1 MFGRSKPEKAPAAPR
16 PASPGTPVETV
27 LGPTCVMKGML
38 QGDGTIRVEG
48 VFEGSMEISGN
59 LIIGENARVRAEVRS
74 TNVSVAG
81 ILMGKIHA
89 SGRVEI
95 LSTGKVWGEINAGSL
110 VIDEGG
116 YFRGQSVMPGAEPE
130 FPMLEAPRAESAER
144 GGKVIDLGAREDTQ
158 GM

>member
-1 MFGRSKPEKAPAAPR
+1 MFGRSRPEKAPAVPK
-16 PASPGTPVETV
+16 PASPGVPVETV
-27 LGPTCVMKGML
+27 LGPTCVVKGVL

-48 VFEGSMEISGN
+48 IFEGSMEISGN
-59 LIIGENARVRAEVRS
+59 LIIGESARVRAEVRA

-81 ILMGKIHA
+81 VLIGKIHA

-116 YFRGQSVMPGAEPE
+116 YFRGQSLMPGAEPE
-130 FPMLEAPRAESAER
+130 FPMLEAPRAEPSGPIIE
-144 GGKVIDLGAREDTQ
+144 VHTRENTESS
-158 GM
+158 

>member
-1 MFGRSKPEKAPAAPR
+1 MFGRPKPERAPATPK
-16 PASPGTPVETV
+16 PVSPGTPVETV
-27 LGPTCVMKGML
+27 LGPTCVVKGVL

-48 VFEGSMEISGN
+48 IFAGSMEISGN
-59 LIIGENARVRAEVRS
+59 LVIGENARVRAEVRA

-81 ILMGKIHA
+81 MLIGKIQA

-95 LSTGKVWGEINAGSL
+95 LSTGKVWGEISAGSL

-130 FPMLEAPRAESAER
+130 FPMLEAPRSEEAESAGR
-144 GGKVIDLGAREDTQ
+144 VIDIRPHEDTREA
-158 GM
+158 

>member
-1 MFGRSKPEKAPAAPR
+1 MFGRSRPEKAPAAPK
-16 PASPGTPVETV
+16 PVSPGAPMETV
-27 LGPTCVMKGML
+27 LGPTCVMKGIL

-48 VFEGSMEISGN
+48 IFEGSMEISGN
-59 LIIGENARVRAEVRS
+59 LIIGENARVRAEVRA

-81 ILMGKIHA
+81 LLIGKIHA

-95 LSTGKVWGEINAGSL
+95 LSSGKVWGEISAGSL

-130 FPMLEAPRAESAER
+130 FPMLEAPRDER
-144 GGKVIDLGAREDTQ
+144 EGQVIDVRARRETQ
-158 GM
+158 EP

>member
-1 MFGRSKPEKAPAAPR
+1 MFGRSKPEKVLAAPK
-16 PASPGTPVETV
+16 PASPGAPMETV
-27 LGPTCVMKGML
+27 LGPTCVIKGVL

-48 VFEGSMEISGN
+48 IFEGSMEISGN
-59 LIIGENARVRAEVRS
+59 LIIGENARVRAEVRT

-81 ILMGKIHA
+81 MLIGKIHA

-95 LSTGKVWGEINAGSL
+95 LSTGKVWGEINASSL

-130 FPMLEAPRAESAER
+130 FPMLEAPRAEPVER
-144 GGKVIDLGAREDTQ
+144 EGRVIDLSVREDTP
-158 GM
+158 GA